1 MTIRFGTGSAVEKCS
16 PWYPFSWGSKRPN
29 PSDLMGDCAFSH
41 YMFMFKGLLVEVSW
55 LTLDVWAA
63 GRARDPSACPS
74 LASLTIRE
82 VYYLW
87 LFVPIGLPLLS
98 TVPRWN
104 NLLANPCRQ
113 EHTASPVPYA
123 CAPIAVPAQGISA
136 RFHPQLSPQSSIST
150 GHSTESGSMAQGL
163 PGNHHCSPGLP
174 RNQSFGMGTA
184 HMTSVRLNLTKGF
197 RVFQDL
203 DLSIMLGVGA
213 RFNLLIPWS
222 GVPAN
227 QVWQEGRRKE
237 SPPCVGIVSLGNIAE
252 SPG

>member
-87 LFVPIGLPLLS
+87 LFVPQVEQSSGKSMPSGAHSKSSTICLCPHSCTCPGDQCEVSS
-98 TVPRWN
+98 TV
-104 NLLANPCRQ
+104 
-113 EHTASPVPYA
+113 
-123 CAPIAVPAQGISA
+123 
-136 RFHPQLSPQSSIST
+136 
-150 GHSTESGSMAQGL
+150 
-163 PGNHHCSPGLP
+163 
-174 RNQSFGMGTA
+174 
-184 HMTSVRLNLTKGF
+184 
-197 RVFQDL
+197 
-203 DLSIMLGVGA
+203 
-213 RFNLLIPWS
+213 
-222 GVPAN
+222 
-227 QVWQEGRRKE
+227 E
-237 SPPCVGIVSLGNIAE
+237 SPKLH
-252 SPG
+252 